1 MKIFMG
7 LLLGGV
13 IIGILVYNLPS
24 GTFKDNILI
33 GGIFELLGQVFLR
46 GIMMMVIPLVFISL
60 VNGVAS
66 IGDIKKN

>member
-7 LLLGGV
+7 LLLGV

-33 GGIFELLGQVFLR
+33 GGIFELLGQVFFKR
-46 GIMMMVIPLVFISL
+46 NYDDGDSFSIYFIS
-60 VNGVAS
+60 
-66 IGDIKKN
+66 